1 MNLKMIRYLLG
12 VILLIEAGLL
22 LIPLLVS
29 AVFGEDVL
37 PFVITVGILLA
48 VSVPCIFFKP
58 KNTNIYAREGFVVTA
73 LGWFLMAAFGALPF
87 LFSGAIPNY
96 INALFETASG
106 FTTTGASILTDIESL
121 PKGILYWRS
130 FTHWVGG
137 MGVLVFLLAIL
148 PARNGQSIHILRA
161 EVPGPTKGKL
171 VPKMRK
177 TALILYAIYFGL
189 TALETIALLFTGM
202 DFYNASACAYA
213 TAGTG
218 GFSVLNNSIGGY
230 GNPAAEWVIAVFML
244 LFGVNFNLYFYL
256 LIKRGRDVIRNEE
269 LRVYLIM
276 CSTSVVLL
284 CISVWNMF
292 PTAGDTIRTAF
303 FQAMTLNST
312 AGFSTTDFNQWPSFA
327 KGVLV
332 LLMIVGGCGGSTA
345 GGLKLS
351 RVMLLIKGVFRDIRK
366 LVRPKAVEVVRMDG
380 EAVPEETVQNA
391 KNYIVIYLCL
401 LIASAFLITVD
412 NFDLETNV
420 TAALTCLNNVGPG
433 LGKLIGPTGNFAQ
446 FSIFSKIILTIDMV
460 IGRLELLPIIVLFSP
475 QAWRK
480 Q

>member
-230 GNPAAEWVIAVFML
+230 GNPAAEWVIAVF
-244 LFGVNFNLYFYL
+244 
-256 LIKRGRDVIRNEE
+256 
-269 LRVYLIM
+269 
-276 CSTSVVLL
+276 
-284 CISVWNMF
+284 
-292 PTAGDTIRTAF
+292 
-303 FQAMTLNST
+303 
-312 AGFSTTDFNQWPSFA
+312 
-327 KGVLV
+327 
-332 LLMIVGGCGGSTA
+332 
-345 GGLKLS
+345 
-351 RVMLLIKGVFRDIRK
+351 
-366 LVRPKAVEVVRMDG
+366 
-380 EAVPEETVQNA
+380 
-391 KNYIVIYLCL
+391 
-401 LIASAFLITVD
+401 
-412 NFDLETNV
+412 
-420 TAALTCLNNVGPG
+420 
-433 LGKLIGPTGNFAQ
+433 
-446 FSIFSKIILTIDMV
+446 
-460 IGRLELLPIIVLFSP
+460 
-475 QAWRK
+475 
-480 Q
+480 